1 MRCFVLAALFCILLP
16 GCSAAPPPTVAFLS
30 DFGTVDD
37 SVAICKGE
45 MIRVAPQVRIIDVTH
60 QVTPYAVDEAARF
73 LAGCISNF
81 PPGTVFVCV
90 VDPGVGSDRKPIAVR
105 TDSGQIYVG
114 PDNGLI
120 TLVGGLTEAREIT
133 NTHWMLG
140 GKRSSTFHGR
150 DIFSPVAAH
159 LARGDH
165 FAEVGPVVPVDKLV
179 RLNLSVATVDAAGLT
194 GEVVGLDGPYGNL
207 VTNVPEATFDRLGY
221 KLGDIVTVT
230 VDGKAVRMP
239 LVKTFSDVP
248 EGQPLLYID
257 SRGRLAAAIN
267 LADFAKANG
276 ITPPEKFTIPLRPT
290 AIGPSVP

>member
-1 MRCFVLAALFCILLP
+1 MRWFVLTALFSMSLL
-16 GCSAAPPPTVAFLS
+16 GCAATPPPTVAFLS

-45 MIRVAPQVRIIDVTH
+45 MIRVAPQVRIIDITH

-73 LAGCISNF
+73 LAGSISSF
-81 PPGTVFVCV
+81 PAGTVFLCV

-120 TLVGGLTEAREIT
+120 TLVEGLAEAREIT
-133 NTHWMLG
+133 NTHWMLSG
-140 GKRSSTFHGR
+140 TPSSTFHGR

-159 LARGDH
+159 LARGDR
-165 FAEVGPVVPVDKLV
+165 FADVGPVVPVEKLV
-179 RLNLSVATVDAAGLT
+179 RLKLSAAAVDAAGLT
-194 GEVVGLDGPYGNL
+194 GEVIGLDGPYGNL
-207 VTNVPEATFDRLGY
+207 VTNVPQATFAKLGY
-221 KLGDIVTVT
+221 NLGDTVTAT
-230 VDGKAVRMP
+230 VDGKALSMPFVR
-239 LVKTFSDVP
+239 TFSDVP

-267 LADFAKANG
+267 QGDFSKING
-276 ITPPEKFTIPLRPT
+276 ITPPARLSIPPRHP
-290 AIGPSVP
+290 

>member
-1 MRCFVLAALFCILLP
+1 MRWFVLAALLSLSLF
-16 GCSAAPPPTVAFLS
+16 GCSAPPPPTVAFLS

-140 GKRSSTFHGR
+140 GNRSSTFHGR
-150 DIFSPVAAH
+150 DIFSPVAATC
-159 LARGDH
+159 AQGDP
-165 FAEVGPVVPVDKLV
+165 FADVGPVVPVENLV
-179 RLNLSVATVDAAGLT
+179 RLKLSTAVVDAAGLT

-207 VTNVPEATFDRLGY
+207 VTNVPDAMFAKLGY
-221 KLGDIVTVT
+221 GLGDDVTIT
-230 VDGKAVRMP
+230 VDGKALTMP
-239 LVKTFSDVP
+239 FEKTFSDVP

-267 LADFAKANG
+267 QGDFAKANG
-276 ITPPEKFTIPLRPT
+276 ITPPAKLRIQPRP
-290 AIGPSVP
+290 AKQMR